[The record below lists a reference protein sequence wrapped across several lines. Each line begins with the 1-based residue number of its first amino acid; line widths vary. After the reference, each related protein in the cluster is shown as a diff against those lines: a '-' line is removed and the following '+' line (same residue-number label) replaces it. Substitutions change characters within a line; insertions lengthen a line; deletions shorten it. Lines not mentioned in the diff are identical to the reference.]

1 MKLFASEALARFTL
15 AQAARAFP
23 MKSATPMRRCRAFA
37 GILLLC
43 STAAQ
48 ATLIVSAPWVRP
60 TSERTATDAYM
71 VLNSSEAAALTKV
84 RSIVATSVV
93 IRGATGVKIYPRLAL
108 PAGVPVVLAPDTFH
122 LVLRGLAHPLKPG
135 DRVPLVLTI
144 EPAAGARQEISIT
157 AEVRAR
163 PPADDERHAPKR

>member
-15 AQAARAFP
+15 TQAARAFP
-23 MKSATPMRRCRAFA
+23 MKSATSMRRCRAFA

-93 IRGATGVKIYPRLAL
+93 IRGASPSCLRPMRFTWCCVGWPTRSS
-108 PAGVPVVLAPDTFH
+108 PA
-122 LVLRGLAHPLKPG
+122 
-135 DRVPLVLTI
+135 
-144 EPAAGARQEISIT
+144 T
-157 AEVRAR
+157 ACRWC
-163 PPADDERHAPKR
+163 